1 MGQIIGRAAK
11 PKRCNLNK
19 LSQLGTPAAGE
30 YILVSSDNSM
40 NAAGQGNFDAYVVGD
55 GHTAATALP
64 LIKTYA
70 NDADDEPV
78 AGSEKLV
85 KSGGVAEEIGK
96 LQPQLFNGIVDG
108 SSNVWKLGTNK
119 QHFLIPVN
127 GGESVVF
134 DAESNYMYC
143 AFLKTYTTPVA
154 GATPDFCTGYE
165 GRQGRSESS
174 AFTIPSDCRY
184 FIIDIGESS
193 YIPTK
198 LEINGVD
205 IVNGVYGGIFN
216 VGKKITELDN
226 ESVKNADINDGV
238 VSVNLADPEG
248 VIDGK
253 FINSAGGIG
262 TNASWAMLKIPASPG
277 KYYTIGG
284 LYLGRSAY
292 YAFYDNSDSLISFGQ
307 ISDPNGRV
315 SPQTTAVA
323 PANTAYLYVDIKTN
337 SSPSNPYQYMQV
349 NEGTYLH
356 PYNKYVGGV
365 VRVFDK
371 KIVGEDYEL
380 GKVVSGALFRNPEKH
395 NDFVNTGYVAW
406 GTGALSVGGYR
417 TTDFIPV
424 KEGETVVV
432 KDLNA
437 SSSVA
442 GLSAYSSMSESS
454 YIQSKSVKG
463 TNSDTTFNYVVP
475 NGVNYIRLSRA
486 NSNTIAEYGF
496 FPYVPYLSK
505 DDVAVDIS
513 SANDKIATVG
523 IVKEQT
529 TPKAPVRL
537 YPQTKLPCVS
547 FQFDDC
553 PNSDSDVVTLFNS
566 YGLTCAFAFIASEE
580 NIVSKAERYRFYQQK
595 GFQIMNHSVDGT
607 IFNTTNYTYA
617 TAQTAIVTALTRI
630 EKAGIICN
638 GFVSPSSSMA
648 TEFLPI
654 LKANHAYAFTSA
666 TSSAEANGRSQ
677 DTCQLHRFNMQA
689 TPLADIKTYIDNCIT
704 NDQIMTFYGHAANLG
719 TTYGSEVW
727 SLEKIA
733 AIIEYCID
741 KRNVGLLYVGGT
753 DDCVKYFFDLN
764 P

>member
-1 MGQIIGRAAK
+1 MGQIVGGAAK
-11 PKRCNLNK
+11 PKRCNLQS
-19 LSQLGTPAAGE
+19 LSSLGTPAAGE

-55 GHTAATALP
+55 GHTAATELP

-70 NDADDEPV
+70 NVTDDEPT
-78 AGSEKLV
+78 AGSDKLV
-85 KSGGVAEEIGK
+85 KSGGVAEGIGK
-96 LQPQLFNGIVDG
+96 LQPQLFEGIISGNNGAWQLG
-108 SSNVWKLGTNK
+108 SNK

-134 DAESNYMYC
+134 DAESNHMYC
-143 AFLKTYTTPVA
+143 AFLKTYTTPVD

-174 AFTIPSDCRY
+174 GSFTLPNDCRY
-184 FIIDIGESS
+184 FIINIGVAT

-198 LEINGVD
+198 LEINGAD

-216 VGKKITELDN
+216 VSKKITELDS
-226 ESVKNADINDGV
+226 ESVKNADIKEGV
-238 VSVNLADPEG
+238 VSINLADPEG

-253 FINSAGGIG
+253 FINSAGTIG
-262 TNASWAMLKIPASPG
+262 TNASWAMLKIPAIPG

-292 YAFYDNSDSLISFGQ
+292 YAFYDSSNSLLYFYQ

-349 NEGTYLH
+349 NEGTYLQ
-356 PYNKYVGGV
+356 PYNEYVGGV

-380 GKVVSGALFRNPEKH
+380 GKVVNGALFRNPEKH

-406 GTGALSVGGYR
+406 GTGALSGGGYV

-424 KEGETVVV
+424 KEGETIVV

-442 GLSAYSSMSESS
+442 GLSAYSSDSESS
-454 YIQSKSVKG
+454 YIQLKSVKG
-463 TNSDTTFNYVVP
+463 TNSDATFSYVVP
-475 NGVNYIRLSRA
+475 NGVNYIRLSRV
-486 NSNTIAEYGF
+486 NSNKIAEYGII
-496 FPYVPYLSK
+496 PYVPYLSK
-505 DDVAVDIS
+505 DDVAEDIS
-513 SANDKIATVG
+513 STDDKVATIG

-529 TPKAPVRL
+529 TQKAPVRL

-547 FQFDDC
+547 FQFDDI
-553 PNSDSDVVTLFNS
+553 PNSDRDVVTLFES

-580 NIVSKAERYRFYQQK
+580 NIASKAEKYRYYQQK

-607 IFNTTNYTYA
+607 IFNTQNYTYE
-617 TAQTAIVTALTRI
+617 TARSAIMTALNRI
-630 EKAGIICN
+630 QKAGMICN
-638 GFVSPSSSMA
+638 GFVSPSSAMA
-648 TEFLPI
+648 SEFLPI
-654 LKANHAYAFTSA
+654 LKLSHCYAFTST
-666 TSSAEANGRSQ
+666 TSQPTANGRGQ
-677 DTCQLHRFNMQA
+677 NTCDLHRYSLETNTVAQIESF
-689 TPLADIKTYIDNCIT
+689 IDSCIE
-704 NDQIMTFYGHAANLG
+704 NDQIITFYGHTHQFGN
-719 TTYGSEVW
+719 TYNNEEWNIQKV
-727 SLEKIA
+727 A
-733 AIIEYCID
+733 TIIEYCIA
-741 KRNVGLLYVGGT
+741 KRDAGLLYVGGT
-753 DDCVKYFFDLN
+753 DDCVKYFFEL
-764 P
+764 